1 MTERPPT
8 LTHYLGVLR
17 RRKWLILLPLL
28 LAPATAFLLAQ
39 QQSPEY
45 RATSQVLLNR
55 QDVVAAMLT
64 QQPSTAYLDPE
75 RLLATQSDVAR
86 SPALIRN
93 VVRAANVE
101 GLTESALV
109 AESEVSPH
117 ANSDVLEFAVTDGNP
132 EVAARLAT
140 VYAEQYTLFRREI
153 DTKALRNAVKKVE
166 AQLELL
172 EEQGVSSDSP
182 EYTNLL
188 DLRTTF
194 ETAATL
200 LTGSITVLRPAE
212 GAAKIS
218 PRPMRSALLGG
229 LVAVVVALALAFLAE
244 ALDTRVR
251 NVHEVEDRL
260 RMPQL
265 GSLPPPTGRLR
276 RDDELVMLAE
286 PSSPAAEA
294 VRQLR
299 TNLEFAVM
307 RTGARVIMVT
317 SAVQR
322 EGKST
327 TVANLAVAFAR
338 AGRRVVLV
346 DLDLRRPYLHRFF
359 KTPPSPGVVEV
370 ALGQAELDEALTPI
384 LVSELQAAEGASRH
398 AVELHRSSAL
408 LQRASESGNGDAGAL
423 GVLELLP
430 VGQVVRDAGEF
441 VADQPLADV
450 LAALRQ
456 RADLVLIDAPPML
469 TVGDATTLSA
479 RVDALIAVFRLRET
493 PRAALVSFA
502 RQLEKCPAVK
512 LGFVAADTPAG
523 GEYGSWYEEP
533 YTASEPAPSRRA
545 MT

>member
-1 MTERPPT
+1 MTESPPT

-45 RATSQVLLNR
+45 RAPSQVLLNR

-64 QQPSTAYLDPE
+64 QQPNTAYLDPE

-86 SPALIRN
+86 SPALISN

-132 EVAARLAT
+132 EVAARLAS

-153 DTKALRNAVKKVE
+153 DTKALRDAVKKVE
-166 AQLELL
+166 AQIELL

-182 EYTNLL
+182 EYTRLL
-188 DLRTTF
+188 ELRTTF

-200 LTGSITVLRPAE
+200 LTGSVTVLRSAD
-212 GAAKIS
+212 GAAKIA

-251 NVHEVEDRL
+251 NVREVEDRL
-260 RMPQL
+260 RMPEL

-307 RTGARVIMVT
+307 RTGARIIMVT
-317 SAVQR
+317 SAVER

-338 AGRRVVLV
+338 AGRRVILV

-359 KTPPSPGVVEV
+359 KTPPTPGVVEV

-384 LVSELQAAEGASRH
+384 LVSERQAAGGASRQ

-408 LQRASESGNGDAGAL
+408 LQRSSESGNGDAGPL
-423 GVLELLP
+423 GALELLP

-441 VADQPLADV
+441 VADQPLSDV
-450 LAALRQ
+450 LSALRE
-456 RADLVLIDAPPML
+456 RADIVLIDSPPML

-502 RQLEKCPAVK
+502 RQLERCPAAK
-512 LGFVAADTPAG
+512 LGFVAADTAAG
-523 GEYGSWYEEP
+523 GEYRP
-533 YTASEPAPSRRA
+533 
-545 MT
+545 

>member
-1 MTERPPT
+1 MTEGPPT
-8 LTHYLGVLR
+8 LTHYLGVLS

-55 QDVVAAMLT
+55 QDLVAAIT
-64 QQPSTAYLDPE
+64 QQPNTPFLEPE
-75 RLLATQSDVAR
+75 RVLATQSEVAR
-86 SPALIRN
+86 SPTVIRN

-109 AESEVSPH
+109 AESEVFPH
-117 ANSDVLEFAVTDGNP
+117 TNSDVLEFAVTDGNP
-132 EVAARLAT
+132 QVAARLAS

-153 DTKALRNAVKKVE
+153 DTMALRDAMRKVE
-166 AQLELL
+166 ARIELL
-172 EEQGVSSDSP
+172 EEQGVSADSP

-188 DLRTTF
+188 DLRTKF

-200 LTGSITVLRPAE
+200 LTGSVTVLRPAE
-212 GAAKIS
+212 GADKIS
-218 PRPMRSALLGG
+218 PRPMRSAFLGA
-229 LVAVVVALALAFLAE
+229 LVAIVVALALAFLAE

-317 SAVQR
+317 SAVER

-338 AGRRVVLV
+338 AGRRVILV

-359 KTPPSPGVVEV
+359 KTPPAPGVVEV

-384 LVSELQAAEGASRH
+384 LVSELQTADGASRQ

-408 LQRASESGNGDAGAL
+408 LQRASESGNGDAGPL

-441 VADQPLADV
+441 VADQPLADL

-502 RQLEKCPAVK
+502 RQLDKCPAVK

-523 GEYGSWYEEP
+523 SDYGMWYGERS
-533 YTASEPAPSRRA
+533 TQSEPAPSRRI
-545 MT
+545 TT

>member
-1 MTERPPT
+1 MTESPPT

-45 RATSQVLLNR
+45 RAPSQVLLNR

-64 QQPSTAYLDPE
+64 QQPNTAYLDPE

-86 SPALIRN
+86 SPALISN

-117 ANSDVLEFAVTDGNP
+117 ANADVLEFAVTDGDP
-132 EVAARLAT
+132 EVAARLAS

-153 DTKALRNAVKKVE
+153 DTKAARDAMKKVE

-182 EYTNLL
+182 RYTDLL
-188 DLRTTF
+188 DLRTRF

-212 GAAKIS
+212 GADKIS

-286 PSSPAAEA
+286 PSSPGAEA

-317 SAVQR
+317 SAVER

-327 TVANLAVAFAR
+327 TVANLAVALAR
-338 AGRRVVLV
+338 AGRRVV
-346 DLDLRRPYLHRFF
+346 
-359 KTPPSPGVVEV
+359 
-370 ALGQAELDEALTPI
+370 LDEALTPI
-384 LVSELQAAEGASRH
+384 LVSELQAADGASRQ

-408 LQRASESGNGDAGAL
+408 LQRSSESGNGEAGPL

-441 VADQPLADV
+441 VADQPLADL
-450 LAALRQ
+450 LAALRE
-456 RADLVLIDAPPML
+456 RADIVLIDA
-469 TVGDATTLSA
+469 
-479 RVDALIAVFRLRET
+479 
-493 PRAALVSFA
+493 
-502 RQLEKCPAVK
+502 
-512 LGFVAADTPAG
+512 
-523 GEYGSWYEEP
+523 
-533 YTASEPAPSRRA
+533 
-545 MT
+545 

>member
-28 LAPATAFLLAQ
+28 LAPATAYLLAQ

-55 QDVVAAMLT
+55 QDVVSAIIAE
-64 QQPSTAYLDPE
+64 QPNSAFLDPE

-86 SPALIRN
+86 SPIVLRE
-93 VVRAANVE
+93 VVRAADVE
-101 GLTESALV
+101 GLTESAL
-109 AESEVSPH
+109 AAKSEVYPH
-117 ANSDVLEFAVTDGNP
+117 ANADVLEFAVTDEDP
-132 EVAARLAT
+132 DVAARLAS
-140 VYAEQYTLFRREI
+140 VYAEQFTLFRREI
-153 DTKALRNAVKKVE
+153 DTKAARDAMEKVDGRIE
-166 AQLELL
+166 RLD
-172 EEQGVSSDSP
+172 EQGVSADSP
-182 EYTNLL
+182 RYAALL
-188 DLRTTF
+188 DLRTKF

-200 LTGSITVLRPAE
+200 LTGSTTVLRLAD
-212 GAAKIS
+212 GADKIA
-218 PRPMRSALLGG
+218 PRPQRSALLGG
-229 LVAVVVALALAFLAE
+229 LVAVVLALALAFLAE

-260 RMPQL
+260 RMPEL

-276 RDDELVMLAE
+276 RDDELVMLAQ

-317 SAVQR
+317 SAVER

-359 KTPPSPGVVEV
+359 KTPSTPGVVEV

-384 LVSELQAAEGASRH
+384 LVSELQAGDGASRQ

-408 LQRASESGNGDAGAL
+408 MQRSSESGNGDAG
-423 GVLELLP
+423 P
-430 VGQVVRDAGEF
+430 
-441 VADQPLADV
+441 
-450 LAALRQ
+450 
-456 RADLVLIDAPPML
+456 
-469 TVGDATTLSA
+469 
-479 RVDALIAVFRLRET
+479 
-493 PRAALVSFA
+493 
-502 RQLEKCPAVK
+502 
-512 LGFVAADTPAG
+512 
-523 GEYGSWYEEP
+523 
-533 YTASEPAPSRRA
+533 
-545 MT
+545 

>member
-1 MTERPPT
+1 MTESPPT

-55 QDVVAAMLT
+55 QDVVAAIT
-64 QQPSTAYLDPE
+64 QQPNTPYLDPE
-75 RLLATQSDVAR
+75 RVLATQSEVAR
-86 SPALIRN
+86 SPAVIRN

-101 GLTESALV
+101 GVTESALV

-140 VYAEQYTLFRREI
+140 VYAEQYALFRREI

-166 AQLELL
+166 ARIELL
-172 EEQGVSSDSP
+172 EEQGVSADSP
-182 EYTNLL
+182 RYTDLL
-188 DLRTTF
+188 DLRTKF

-200 LTGSITVLRPAE
+200 LTGNTTVLRPAE
-212 GAAKIS
+212 GADKIS
-218 PRPMRSALLGG
+218 PRPQRSALLGG

-317 SAVQR
+317 SAVER

-338 AGRRVVLV
+338 AGRRVILV

-359 KTPPSPGVVEV
+359 KTPLTPGVVEV

-384 LVSELQAAEGASRH
+384 LVSELQAADGASRQ

-408 LQRASESGNGDAGAL
+408 LQRASESGNGDAGPL

-502 RQLEKCPAVK
+502 RQLEKCPAAK
-512 LGFVAADTPAG
+512 LGFVAADTAAG
-523 GEYGSWYEEP
+523 DVYGSWYEEP

>member
-1 MTERPPT
+1 MTESPPT

-55 QDVVAAMLT
+55 QDVVAAIT
-64 QQPSTAYLDPE
+64 QQPNTPYLDPE
-75 RLLATQSDVAR
+75 RVLATQSEVAR
-86 SPALIRN
+86 SPAVIRN

-101 GLTESALV
+101 GVTESALV

-140 VYAEQYTLFRREI
+140 VYAEQYALFRREI

-166 AQLELL
+166 ARIELL
-172 EEQGVSSDSP
+172 EEQGVSADSP
-182 EYTNLL
+182 RYTDLL
-188 DLRTTF
+188 DLRTKF

-200 LTGSITVLRPAE
+200 LTGNTTVLRPAE
-212 GAAKIS
+212 GADKIS
-218 PRPMRSALLGG
+218 PRPQRSALLGG

-317 SAVQR
+317 SAVER

-338 AGRRVVLV
+338 AGRRVILV

-359 KTPPSPGVVEV
+359 KTPLTPGVVEV

-384 LVSELQAAEGASRH
+384 LVSELQAADGASRQ

-408 LQRASESGNGDAGAL
+408 LQRASESGNGDAGPL

-456 RADLVLIDAPPML
+456 RADLVLIDVPPML

-512 LGFVAADTPAG
+512 LGFVAADATAS

-533 YTASEPAPSRRA
+533 YTASESAPSRRIA
-545 MT
+545 T